1 MMYEH
6 KGGVICPEET
16 EQGRQ
21 VRGLE
26 PAEAWGVAV
35 AAVEE
40 AVSPPDRVEIAF
52 VPVAV
57 KLCLT
62 R

>member
-6 KGGVICPEET
+6 KGGVICQEET
-16 EQGRQ
+16 EPGRQ
-21 VRGLE
+21 VKALE
-26 PAEAWGVAV
+26 PAAAWGVAV

-40 AVSPPDRVEIAF
+40 AVSPPARVEIAF